1 MSLMKWFS
9 MLQNARVTA
18 LTCRVIKGKRK
29 WEEEVK
35 LPPTPPKVWLM
46 KAIFRA
52 TIIKTLRLILFKKYE
67 YYSNNTLHEKKNKL
81 TTNEVSNIKDGTPML
96 ENEVAP
102 ENVTKKQRKI

>member
-1 MSLMKWFS
+1 MPLIKWFS

-18 LTCRVIKGKRK
+18 LTCRVVKGKRK
-29 WEEEVK
+29 WGEEVK
-35 LPPTPPKVWLM
+35 LLTTPPKVWLM

-67 YYSNNTLHEKKNKL
+67 YCSNNTLHEEKDKL
-81 TTNEVSNIKDGTPML
+81 TTNEVFNIKDGTPVP
-96 ENEVAP
+96 ENEVAT

>member
-1 MSLMKWFS
+1 
-9 MLQNARVTA
+9 
-18 LTCRVIKGKRK
+18 
-29 WEEEVK
+29 
-35 LPPTPPKVWLM
+35 M

-67 YYSNNTLHEKKNKL
+67 YYSNNTLHEKKDKL